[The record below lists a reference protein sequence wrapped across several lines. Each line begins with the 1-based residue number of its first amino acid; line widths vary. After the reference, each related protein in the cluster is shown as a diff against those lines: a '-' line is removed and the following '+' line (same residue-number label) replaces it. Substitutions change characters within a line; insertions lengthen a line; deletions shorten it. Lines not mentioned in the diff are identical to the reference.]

1 MDISLENFIAN
12 QNIQVTIIDFVINLL
27 ITALLSG
34 LLAYTY
40 TKIAKGFSDKGI
52 TSNNFIYVAMTTML
66 IITIVKSSLAL
77 SLGLVGA
84 LSIVRFRTAI
94 KDPEELSYL
103 FLSIAI
109 GLGLGANQR
118 YITIVGFLIIVAVFL
133 LNNFKSTKFQE
144 YNLYLVLKT
153 ADSPNINMMDINN
166 LLTRH
171 CQIVDMKRYDETNS
185 NSELVYFINCTNINI
200 LSNIKYDLN
209 KIDAKM
215 EISFSDINVNI

>member
-1 MDISLENFIAN
+1 MKMSLESFIAN
-12 QNIQVTIIDFVINLL
+12 QNIQVTIIDFIINLT
-27 ITALLSG
+27 ITAVLSG

-103 FLSIAI
+103 FLSIGI

-118 YITIVGFLIIVAVFL
+118 EITIIGFVIIVAVFI
-133 LNNFKSTKFQE
+133 LNNFKSTKYQE
-144 YNLYLVLKT
+144 NNLYLVLKS
-153 ADSPNINMMDINN
+153 ANSPHINMTDIND

-171 CQIVDMKRYDETNS
+171 CQIVDMKRYDETED
-185 NSELVYFINCTNINI
+185 NSEIVYFINCRDINI
-200 LSNIKYDLN
+200 LNNIKHDLN
-209 KIDAKM
+209 EIDAKM
-215 EISFSDINVNI
+215 EISFTDISVNT

>member
-1 MDISLENFIAN
+1 MNMSLEDFIAN
-12 QNIQVTIIDFVINLL
+12 QNIQVTVIDFIINLL
-27 ITALLSG
+27 ITAFLSG

-103 FLSIAI
+103 FLSIGI

-118 YITIVGFLIIVAVFL
+118 EITIIGFVIIVAVFI
-133 LNNFKSTKFQE
+133 LNNFKSTKYQE
-144 YNLYLVLKT
+144 YNLYLVLKSVK
-153 ADSPNINMMDINN
+153 SPNINMKDIND

-171 CQIVDMKRYDETNS
+171 CQIVDMKRYDENEV
-185 NSELVYFINCTNINI
+185 NSEIVYFINCTDINI
-200 LSNIKYDLN
+200 LNNIKHDLN
-209 KIDAKM
+209 KIDTKID
-215 EISFSDINVNI
+215 ISFSDINVNT

>member
-1 MDISLENFIAN
+1 MNMSLEDFIAN
-12 QNIQVTIIDFVINLL
+12 QNIQVTVIDFIINLL
-27 ITALLSG
+27 ITAFLSG

-103 FLSIAI
+103 FLSIRI

-118 YITIVGFLIIVAVFL
+118 EITIIGFVIIVAVFI
-133 LNNFKSTKFQE
+133 LNNFKSTKYQE
-144 YNLYLVLKT
+144 YNLYLVLKSVK
-153 ADSPNINMMDINN
+153 SPNINMKDIND

-171 CQIVDMKRYDETNS
+171 CQIVDMKRYDENEV
-185 NSELVYFINCTNINI
+185 NSEIVYFINCTDINI
-200 LSNIKYDLN
+200 LNNIKHDLN
-209 KIDAKM
+209 KIDTKID
-215 EISFSDINVNI
+215 ISFSDINVNT

>member
-1 MDISLENFIAN
+1 MNMSLESFISN
-12 QNIQVTIIDFVINLL
+12 QNIQVSLIDFVINLL

-40 TKIAKGFSDKGI
+40 TKIAKGFSDKII
-52 TSNNFIYVAMTTML
+52 TSSNFIYVAMTTML

-118 YITIVGFLIIVAVFL
+118 LITIIGFLIIVAIFI
-133 LNNFKSTKFQE
+133 LNKFKSTKFQE
-144 YNLYLVLKT
+144 YNLYLVLKN
-153 ADSPNINMMDINN
+153 ANSPNINMTNINE

-171 CQIVDMKRYDETNS
+171 CQIVDMKRYEETNS
-185 NSELVYFINCTNINI
+185 NTELVYFIKCSNINDFN
-200 LSNIKYDLN
+200 NIKNDLN